1 MQGFAVK
8 MINRAVDLSGS
19 YAHTRRPPERVDA
32 QAAAAL
38 VVELVNQE
46 LEMFIH
52 FCYRT
57 TTHGRFLHLQADGQ
71 IRNGVWAP
79 WGGSGKSALTR
90 RANVIR
96 FVTG

>member
-1 MQGFAVK
+1 M
-8 MINRAVDLSGS
+8 
-19 YAHTRRPPERVDA
+19 
-32 QAAAAL
+32 
-38 VVELVNQE
+38 ELVNQE

-57 TTHGRFLHLQADGQ
+57 TAHGRFLHLQADGQ

-90 RANVIR
+90 RERDTLRDWLIYLHQQGRQPIVGI
-96 FVTG
+96 